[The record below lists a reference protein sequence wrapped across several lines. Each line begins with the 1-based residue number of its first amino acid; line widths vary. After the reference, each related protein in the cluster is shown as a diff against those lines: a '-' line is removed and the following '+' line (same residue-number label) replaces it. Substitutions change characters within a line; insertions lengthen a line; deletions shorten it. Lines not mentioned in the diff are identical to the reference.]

1 MIRQVKPSDAQQICK
16 IYNYYMANTIITFEE
31 VPVTEQEMKKRI
43 MEISAEFPY
52 LVFEDETGI
61 TGFAY
66 ASRWKSRS
74 AYRYSVE
81 STVYVA
87 QDKLRKKI
95 GQQLLSEL
103 LAKLKTIGIHSIIAG
118 IALPN
123 AGSVGLHEKFGF
135 KKIGEFEEVGRK
147 FNQWINVGYWEL
159 LLE

>member
-1 MIRQVKPSDAQQICK
+1 MIRRVKQSDAQQICN
-16 IYNYYMANTIITFEE
+16 IYNYYVANTIITFEE

-43 MEISAEFPY
+43 AEISTEFPW
-52 LVFEDETGI
+52 LVFEAETGI
-61 TGFAY
+61 AGFAY

-103 LAKLKTIGIHSIIAG
+103 IVKLKTSGIHSIIAG

-123 AGSVGLHEKFGF
+123 LGSVGLHEKFGF
-135 KKIGEFEEVGRK
+135 KKIGEFAEVGWK

-159 LLE
+159 LLD

>member
-16 IYNYYMANTIITFEE
+16 IYNYYVANTIITFEE

-118 IALPN
+118 VALPN

>member
-1 MIRQVKPSDAQQICK
+1 MIRRVKQSDAQQICN
-16 IYNYYMANTIITFEE
+16 IYNYYVANTIITFEE
-31 VPVTEQEMKKRI
+31 APVTEQEMQKRI
-43 MEISAEFPY
+43 AEISVEFPW

-61 TGFAY
+61 AGFAY
-66 ASRWKSRS
+66 ASKWKRRS

-95 GQQLLSEL
+95 GQHLLSEL
-103 LAKLKTIGIHSIIAG
+103 ISNLKILGIHSVIAG

>member
-16 IYNYYMANTIITFEE
+16 IYNYYVANTIITFEE